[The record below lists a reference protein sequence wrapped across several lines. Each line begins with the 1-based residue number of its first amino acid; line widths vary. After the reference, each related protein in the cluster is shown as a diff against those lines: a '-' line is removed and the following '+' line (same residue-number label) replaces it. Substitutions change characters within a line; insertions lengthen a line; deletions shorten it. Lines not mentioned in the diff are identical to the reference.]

1 MLMITGFFASILV
14 FIYIKLARNI
24 IKLRR
29 EHNVIIGDG
38 KIKELEQAIR
48 AHANFNEYVP
58 IGLIMLACLEINKIH
73 DLIVFLLGALFIAGR
88 YIHVKSFLKKTMDIS
103 MRVQGMKL
111 TFWSLL
117 IMAGMNLFAL
127 VVSLF

>member
-14 FIYIKLARNI
+14 FIYIKLARNV

-29 EHNVIIGDG
+29 EHNVVIGDG

-58 IGLIMLACLEINKIH
+58 IGLIMLLFRNK
-73 DLIVFLLGALFIAGR
+73 
-88 YIHVKSFLKKTMDIS
+88 
-103 MRVQGMKL
+103 
-111 TFWSLL
+111 
-117 IMAGMNLFAL
+117 
-127 VVSLF
+127 